1 MFKLYYHPASIALA
15 SLITL
20 SESGAEYESIE
31 LDFSKNE
38 QRDDEYLRINPK
50 GRVPAL
56 ITDDG
61 VLTETPA
68 ILYYIAQLF
77 PQSQL
82 APLDD
87 PFALA
92 QVQSFNSYLCSTVHI
107 NHAHMRRSY
116 RWADQQSS
124 YDDMA
129 KKVPQTMGESFDL
142 IENDLLKGPWVM
154 GEQFSICDPYLFT
167 ISRWLEGDGVPAD
180 RHPKVQQHM
189 QRMKERPSV
198 SEVLS
203 LIET

>member
-1 MFKLYYHPASIALA
+1 MFKLYYNPATIAPA

-20 SESGAEYESIE
+20 AESGAEYEPVE

-38 QRDDEYLRINPK
+38 QLDDEYLRINPK

-56 ITDDG
+56 VTDEG
-61 VLTETPA
+61 ILTETPA
-68 ILYYIAQLF
+68 ILFYIAQLF

-107 NHAHMRRSY
+107 NHAHMRRGY

-124 YDDMA
+124 YDDMI
-129 KKVPQTMGESFDL
+129 KKVPETMGEAFDL
-142 IENDLLKGPWVM
+142 INNEFLKGPWVM
-154 GEQFSICDPYLFT
+154 GEQYSICDPYLFT
-167 ISRWLEGDGVPAD
+167 ISRWLAGDGVAAD
-180 RHPKVQQHM
+180 RHPAVQQHM
-189 QRMKERPSV
+189 QRMIERPAV
-198 SEVLS
+198 AKVMD
-203 LIET
+203 LIGS